1 MNTRI
6 VMFALLGVLM
16 VSGCALNRKETAS
29 ELIIAQT
36 PAATS
41 PTTAV
46 SVTDTPTST
55 PTAMPTNVPPTAT
68 EAVVAS
74 EPDAAVAVVVDA
86 VDEASFVL
94 PNCDIRMGHWP
105 IHTVQPG
112 DTLTRIAATYNT
124 TVDVLAQENCLADPN
139 HIYVGQRLHV
149 PFTEVP
155 DIPVEPP
162 PEIPLYDSGPQ
173 PPHVCVVVPDGEQ
186 ANIWGAGATGPD
198 PAAILVG
205 TVLFVR
211 RADNAYIVELQ
222 PGIEGW
228 VSATEAHVEGT
239 SCPDVDVPNA
249 PDTPVPTP
257 DESEPLP
264 VFTNEGE
271 PSENRC
277 SVVRDP
283 GIDSVFIYFGPAD
296 AFAPIGILGNWL
308 PFVDQH
314 SGGYEVR
321 LPGRD
326 HTGWIAADDA
336 SLIGNDCPDA

>member
-6 VMFALLGVLM
+6 LILALLGVLIT
-16 VSGCALNRKETAS
+16 SACSLNRTETAS
-29 ELIIAQT
+29 EPTIAQT
-36 PAATS
+36 RAATS
-41 PTTAV
+41 TETPV
-46 SVTDTPTST
+46 PVTDTLTRS
-55 PTAMPTNVPPTAT
+55 PTATFTNAPPTAT
-68 EAVVAS
+68 EAVVES
-74 EPDAAVAVVVDA
+74 EPDGAVALVVDT

-105 IHTVQPG
+105 VHIVQPG
-112 DTLTRIAATYNT
+112 DTLTRIAATYDT
-124 TVDVLAQENCLADPN
+124 TVDVLAQENCLTDPN
-139 HIYVGQRLHV
+139 RIYVGQRLHV

-186 ANIWGAGATGPD
+186 ANIWGAGATGFD

-222 PGIEGW
+222 PGVEGW

-257 DESEPLP
+257 DDPETLP
-264 VFTNEGE
+264 VFRTAGE
-271 PSENRC
+271 PSEDRC

-308 PFVDQH
+308 PLVAAH
-314 SGGYEVR
+314 SDGYEVR

-326 HTGWIAADDA
+326 HTGWIPDESV
-336 SLIGNDCPDA
+336 SLIGNNCPDE